1 MVKTTDE
8 QIAHERSR
16 RHSRDGHEMAN
27 DDLRRNAQWRADK
40 PSRAQAEKWFHHGL
54 SPKGTSVNSQGCKP
68 LETVE
73 LVT

>member
-1 MVKTTDE
+1 
-8 QIAHERSR
+8 
-16 RHSRDGHEMAN
+16 MAN
-27 DDLRRNAQWRADK
+27 DDIRRNAQWRADK

>member
-1 MVKTTDE
+1 MVQLTDE

-27 DDLRRNAQWRADK
+27 DDIRRNAQWRADK
-40 PSRAQAEKWFHHGL
+40 PSRAQAEKWFYHGL